1 MDDRLVDAILQ
12 GQAFAAAF
20 NKMPKLIEERYSYHG
35 DEFKQVHAAE
45 NMRTLNV
52 FSGKVNSDIQDH
64 LDLFTDPRFNLN
76 AN

>member
-1 MDDRLVDAILQ
+1 MDDRLVEPILQ
-12 GQAFAAAF
+12 GQAMSAAF
-20 NKMPKLIEERYSYHG
+20 NKMPKLIEERYGYHG
-35 DEFKQVHAAE
+35 DEFKKLHAVE

-52 FSGKVNSDIQDH
+52 FSGKVSSDIQDH

>member
-52 FSGKVNSDIQDH
+52 FS
-64 LDLFTDPRFNLN
+64 
-76 AN
+76 